1 MAISTFF
8 WIVVVVVEEFCL
20 FREVTNEDFLSIFK
34 KSSTPVSSS
43 LAHVTC
49 HCGVMG
55 EEKSQEPVDMFIY
68 AQNKQKKNG
77 VSMK

>member
-8 WIVVVVVEEFCL
+8 GIVVVVAEEFCL
-20 FREVTNEDFLSIFK
+20 FKEVTNEDFLAFL

-55 EEKSQEPVDMFIY
+55 EESQEPVDMFIY
-68 AQNKQKKNG
+68 ASNKTNKTP
-77 VSMK
+77 